1 MKLAGISEQER
12 IRPAHVITGRF
23 QLYVG
28 GLGEFRRVFG
38 IRFRKHGRDGF
49 KDLLHEVLLLGGQC
63 R

>member
-1 MKLAGISEQER
+1 MQLARIREQKG
-12 IRPAHVITGRF
+12 IRPADLIAGR
-23 QLYVG
+23 LLLHAG
-28 GLGEFRRVFG
+28 DLGEFRQVLG